1 MKISPSTS
9 KSGPLYPTL
18 LAMAGAV
25 LTGCDKQKV
34 PGIVPFEQKPTPSEN
49 QQQIPGAA
57 GCKPSTAQEEPLKL
71 GGEPVELPVKLG
83 GDVPYTPDTN
93 QE

>member
-1 MKISPSTS
+1 MKIIPTIS
-9 KSGPLYPTL
+9 KAGPLYPTL
-18 LAMAGAV
+18 VAMAGAV

-49 QQQIPGAA
+49 QQQIPGSE
-57 GCKPSTAQEEPLKL
+57 GCKPSDAPEEPLKL

-83 GDVPYTPDTN
+83 GDVPYTLDMS

>member
-1 MKISPSTS
+1 MKIIPTIS

-18 LAMAGAV
+18 VAMAGAV

-34 PGIVPFEQKPTPSEN
+34 PGIVPYEQKPTPSEN
-49 QQQIPGAA
+49 QQQIPGSE
-57 GCKPSTAQEEPLKL
+57 GCKPSDAPEEPLKL

-83 GDVPYTPDTN
+83 GDVPYTLDMD

>member
-1 MKISPSTS
+1 MKIIPTIS

-18 LAMAGAV
+18 VAMAGAV

-34 PGIVPFEQKPTPSEN
+34 PGVVPYEQKPTPSEN
-49 QQQIPGAA
+49 QQQIPGSE
-57 GCKPSTAQEEPLKL
+57 GCKPSDAPEEPLKL

-83 GDVPYTPDTN
+83 GDVPYTSDMN

>member
-1 MKISPSTS
+1 MKIIPTIS

-18 LAMAGAV
+18 VAMAGAV
-25 LTGCDKQKV
+25 FTGCDKQKV
-34 PGIVPFEQKPTPSEN
+34 PGVVPYEQKPTPSEH
-49 QQQIPGAA
+49 QQQIPGSE
-57 GCKPSTAQEEPLKL
+57 GCKPSDAPEEPLKL

-83 GDVPYTPDTN
+83 GDVPYTLDMD

>member
-25 LTGCDKQKV
+25 LSGCDKQKV
-34 PGIVPFEQKPTPSEN
+34 PGIVPFEQNPTPSEN
-49 QQQIPGAA
+49 QQQIPGAE
-57 GCKPSTAQEEPLKL
+57 GCKPSAAPEEPLKL
-71 GGEPVELPVKLG
+71 GGEPVEQPVKLG
-83 GDVPYTPDTN
+83 GDVPCTLDMN

>member
-1 MKISPSTS
+1 MKIIPTIS

-18 LAMAGAV
+18 VAMAGAV

-34 PGIVPFEQKPTPSEN
+34 PGIVPYEQKPTPSEN
-49 QQQIPGAA
+49 QQQIPGSE
-57 GCKPSTAQEEPLKL
+57 GCKPSDAPEEPLKL

-83 GDVPYTPDTN
+83 GDVPYTSDMN

>member
-1 MKISPSTS
+1 MKISPSIS

-25 LTGCDKQKV
+25 LSGCDKQKV
-34 PGIVPFEQKPTPSEN
+34 PGIVPFEQNPTPSEN
-49 QQQIPGAA
+49 QQQIPGAE
-57 GCKPSTAQEEPLKL
+57 GCKPSAAPEEPLKQ
-71 GGEPVELPVKLG
+71 GREPVEQPVKLG
-83 GDVPYTPDTN
+83 GDVPCTLDMN

>member
-1 MKISPSTS
+1 MKISPSTR
-9 KSGPLYPTL
+9 KSCPLYPTL

-34 PGIVPFEQKPTPSEN
+34 PGVVPYEQKPTPSEN
-49 QQQIPGAA
+49 QQQIPGSE
-57 GCKPSTAQEEPLKL
+57 GCKPSAAPEEPLKL
-71 GGEPVELPVKLG
+71 GGEPVELPVKHC

>member
-1 MKISPSTS
+1 MKIIPTIS

-18 LAMAGAV
+18 VAMAGAV

-49 QQQIPGAA
+49 QQQIPGSE
-57 GCKPSTAQEEPLKL
+57 GCKPSDAPEEPLKL

-83 GDVPYTPDTN
+83 GDVPYTLDMD